1 MKEAR
6 EFEAATEEEAV
17 RAAARELGVNEEDLE
32 YELAESPSKGILGMG
47 TRPARI
53 VVMVEAPEAE
63 PAASVGDGEEPSV
76 EREVLDFQTRIIRAM
91 QLELT
96 AEAETTEE
104 HLKLELVGPDRD
116 IVLQSRAEL
125 LEAFQYLLNR
135 TFSRSLGGLRILVD
149 CDGFRHKKEEEL
161 KQIAKR
167 ISERVRMTG
176 QSEELGM
183 MNPYERRIVHL
194 AVADE
199 QGVTSESAGNGF
211 LKRVIIFPS

>member
-6 EFEAATEEEAV
+6 EFEAATEEDAV

-32 YELAESPSKGILGMG
+32 YELAEPPSKGILGMG

-53 VVMVEAPEAE
+53 VVMVEA
-63 PAASVGDGEEPSV
+63 SEEPVSGGEDAGEPSL
-76 EREVLDFQTRIIRAM
+76 ERDVLDFQSRIIQIM

-96 AEAETTEE
+96 AEAESTKE
-104 HLKLELVGPDRD
+104 HLKIELVGPDRD

-149 CDGFRHKKEEEL
+149 CDGFRRKKEEEL
-161 KQIAKR
+161 RQIAQR

-199 QGVTSESAGNGF
+199 EGVTSESAGNGF
-211 LKRVIIFPS
+211 LKRVVIFPS

>member
-17 RAAARELGVNEEDLE
+17 RAAARELGVNEQDLE
-32 YELAESPSKGILGMG
+32 YELAEPPSKGILGMG

-53 VVMVEAPEAE
+53 VVMVEA
-63 PAASVGDGEEPSV
+63 SEEPVSGGEDV
-76 EREVLDFQTRIIRAM
+76 GEPSLERDVLDFQSRIIRAM
-91 QLELT
+91 QLELK
-96 AEAETTEE
+96 AEAESTEE
-104 HLKLELVGPDRD
+104 HLKIELVGPDRD

-149 CDGFRHKKEEEL
+149 CDGFRRKKEEEL
-161 KQIAKR
+161 RQIAKR

-194 AVADE
+194 TVADE
-199 QGVTSESAGNGF
+199 EGVTSESAGNGF
-211 LKRVIIFPS
+211 LKRVVIFPS

>member
-17 RAAARELGVNEEDLE
+17 SAAARELGVEEAELS
-32 YELAESPSKGILGMG
+32 YEVMDVGAKGILGVG

-53 VVMVEAPEAE
+53 VVVV
-63 PAASVGDGEEPSV
+63 ASGDEDLGEQDGDGGTSV
-76 EREVLDFQTRIIRAM
+76 ERQVEEFLSQMVQM
-91 QLELT
+91 MHLELST
-96 AEAETTEE
+96 
-104 HLKLELVGPDRD
+104 KLESNEEYLKVDLSGPDRD

-135 TFSRSLGGLRILVD
+135 TFSRSLIDVRILVD
-149 CDGFRHKKEEEL
+149 CDGFRRKKEEEL
-161 KQIAKR
+161 QQIAMR
-167 ISERVRMTG
+167 VSERVKLSG

-194 AVADE
+194 TIAE
-199 QGVTSESAGNGF
+199 EEGVSSESTGGGF
-211 LKRVIIFPS
+211 MKRVVIFPS

>member
-17 RAAARELGVNEEDLE
+17 RAAARELGVNEQDLE
-32 YELAESPSKGILGMG
+32 YELAEPPSKGILGMG

-53 VVMVEAPEAE
+53 VVMVEA
-63 PAASVGDGEEPSV
+63 SEEPVSGGEDV
-76 EREVLDFQTRIIRAM
+76 GEPSLERDVLDFQSRIIRAM
-91 QLELT
+91 QLELK
-96 AEAETTEE
+96 AEAESTEE
-104 HLKLELVGPDRD
+104 HLKIELVGPDRD

-149 CDGFRHKKEEEL
+149 CDGFRRKKEEEL
-161 KQIAKR
+161 KQIAQR

-176 QSEELGM
+176 KSEELGM

-194 AVADE
+194 TVADE
-199 QGVTSESAGNGF
+199 EGVTSESAGNGF
-211 LKRVIIFPS
+211 LKRVVIFPS

>member
-32 YELAESPSKGILGMG
+32 YELAEPPSKGILGMG

-53 VVMVEAPEAE
+53 VVMVEASEE
-63 PAASVGDGEEPSV
+63 PDSGGEELGEPSLK
-76 EREVLDFQTRIIRAM
+76 REVLDFQTRIIRAM

-149 CDGFRHKKEEEL
+149 CDGFRRKKEEEL

-199 QGVTSESAGNGF
+199 EGVTSESSGNGF
-211 LKRVIIFPS
+211 LKRVIIYPA

>member
-32 YELAESPSKGILGMG
+32 YELAEPPSKGILGMG

-53 VVMVEAPEAE
+53 VVMVEASEE
-63 PAASVGDGEEPSV
+63 PDSGGEELGEPSLK
-76 EREVLDFQTRIIRAM
+76 REVLDFQTRIIRAM

-149 CDGFRHKKEEEL
+149 CDGFRRKKE
-161 KQIAKR
+161 
-167 ISERVRMTG
+167 
-176 QSEELGM
+176 
-183 MNPYERRIVHL
+183 
-194 AVADE
+194 
-199 QGVTSESAGNGF
+199 
-211 LKRVIIFPS
+211 